1 MKKAASMAH
10 VDTSPRGKT
19 RSASIMIINKLAV
32 AGTSLPVP
40 RISFLDVLPCRPD
53 PSLMGDKFEGR
64 MLLHLFASCFTE
76 DSYLRVQLTSQVSLH
91 ITPSFPHPPPQ
102 IFSLHR
108 ISDSLAASSA
118 LFSLVLASFGLHPAK
133 TMSSRSSPLSF
144 FKISHH
150 RALTDNFANDP
161 TREETPVTQPV
172 IIEACWVE

>member
-1 MKKAASMAH
+1 MTHLTSSHSQCRKEEKQDFLRFSVKKKFPLCHRHQRHPFSKTTNQYQSQGEERSTSDGFEISPMKKAASMAH

-91 ITPSFPHPPPQ
+91 K
-102 IFSLHR
+102 
-108 ISDSLAASSA
+108 
-118 LFSLVLASFGLHPAK
+118 V
-133 TMSSRSSPLSF
+133 
-144 FKISHH
+144 
-150 RALTDNFANDP
+150 
-161 TREETPVTQPV
+161 
-172 IIEACWVE
+172 